1 MGTVNGGTIISFTP
15 TPSLHAVT
23 SRMPSMP
30 SHHQTGCSNFT
41 FQLSSIANS
50 AKKNTNSAERRANHN
65 AVERARRECLNTK
78 FQELAHALPSL
89 AQVRRPSKSIIVQK
103 SLEFIYNARKK
114 DEEMRSL
121 RNENDHLRKEVNR
134 LRDRLGLDPLPP
146 LEESTSQQ
154 ADEEKEDVKICSSKN
169 SNTPEIKI
177 EADNNTPTISNAQE
191 SSSSIDIQVKNEGSR
206 SDDDYSNEDDYD
218 METTEMIDKSPEL
231 NQQIDNNQQH
241 QQQQQQQQQPSVYD
255 SLYLLD
261 PGLNQHSYPT
271 SGFGFAMDMSP
282 IDQQIVDPNSLHL
295 QFDDD
300 MSAYC
305 DTFSLQP
312 EYYPSPPYEANLL
325 ELANHMPYSLSPDN
339 SHNL

>member
-154 ADEEKEDVKICSSKN
+154 ADEEKEDVKISSSKN

-218 METTEMIDKSPEL
+218 METTEMIDKTYTT
-231 NQQIDNNQQH
+231 
-241 QQQQQQQQQPSVYD
+241 VR
-255 SLYLLD
+255 LYLLD

>member
-15 TPSLHAVT
+15 TPSLHAVN
-23 SRMPSMP
+23 SRMPPMP
-30 SHHQTGCSNFT
+30 SHHPTGCANFT
-41 FQLSSIANS
+41 FQLPS
-50 AKKNTNSAERRANHN
+50 TERRANHN

-114 DEEMRSL
+114 DEEMRSI
-121 RNENDHLRKEVNR
+121 RNENDLLRKEVNR
-134 LRDRLGLDPLPP
+134 LRDQLGLDPLPP
-146 LEESTSQQ
+146 HEESKSSTSQQ
-154 ADEEKEDVKICSSKN
+154 ADDEKEDVKISNSKN

-191 SSSSIDIQVKNEGSR
+191 SSCSIDIQIKNEGSR
-206 SDDDYSNEDDYD
+206 SDDDFSNEDDYD
-218 METTEMIDKSPEL
+218 METTEMIDKSSEI
-231 NQQIDNNQQH
+231 NQSIDNNQQ
-241 QQQQQQQQQPSVYD
+241 QSSVYD
-255 SLYLLD
+255 GLYLLD

-271 SGFGFAMDMSP
+271 SGFGFAMDISP

-300 MSAYC
+300 ISAYC
-305 DTFSLQP
+305 DTFSLQQ

-339 SHNL
+339 SHNI

>member
-154 ADEEKEDVKICSSKN
+154 ADEEKEDVKISSSKN

-218 METTEMIDKSPEL
+218 METTEMIDK
-231 NQQIDNNQQH
+231 
-241 QQQQQQQQQPSVYD
+241 